1 MAYSSDLHTRSARL
15 DRFDAHFLRTAAIG
29 GLLGGTALFLL
40 MAAYNAVQGMGFWSL
55 LNACFAAFIYKNAGM
70 TSGGMMHGSTSMPG
84 EKTMPGHETMMM
96 NGNAPIIAS
105 HITVGTILHL
115 AMSMASG
122 IAFAVAIAL
131 LIRVGIKPLAT
142 LLTEPI
148 GYLVAS
154 VVGGALLYTIMMYGI
169 APVLNKTISDSTARG
184 PFFAA
189 HLLFGAVTG
198 AYVYWR
204 LTHVAGT
211 AHPTV
216 PSGLVTGH

>member
-1 MAYSSDLHTRSARL
+1 MAYPSDLDTHKARL

-40 MAAYNAVQGMGFWSL
+40 MAAYNAAQGMGFWSL
-55 LNACFAAFIYKNAGM
+55 LNACFAAFVYKNAGM

-84 EKTMPGHETMMM
+84 ETMPGHETMMM
-96 NGNAPIIAS
+96 NGSAPIVAS
-105 HITVGTILHL
+105 HITVGAILHL
-115 AMSMASG
+115 AMSATG
-122 IAFAVAIAL
+122 GVAFAVAIAL
-131 LIRVGIKPLAT
+131 LIRSGIKPLAA
-142 LLTEPI
+142 LLTQPL
-148 GYLVAS
+148 GYLAAS

-169 APVLNKTISDSTARG
+169 APVLNSEISDSTARA

-198 AYVYWR
+198 AFVYWR
-204 LTHVAGT
+204 SSHVPGT
-211 AHPTV
+211 AQPTV